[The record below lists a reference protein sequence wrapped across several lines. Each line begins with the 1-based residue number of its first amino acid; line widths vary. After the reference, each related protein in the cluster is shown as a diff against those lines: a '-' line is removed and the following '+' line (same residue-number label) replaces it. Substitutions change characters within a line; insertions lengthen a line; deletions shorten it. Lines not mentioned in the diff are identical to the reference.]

1 MASSDIQRV
10 KDRIERRQRRRRI
23 LGALGV
29 FFVVGAT
36 ALGMRYVGFTV
47 AELVRQFP
55 IWLSFVTEFLNPDFV
70 DFTIASKNQGI
81 SGLDGLWYSLTHPST
96 IVESAGATQSSGS
109 VLVAAAVMTI
119 IVGFTGTVL
128 GFPLALLLGVL
139 GSERVTPFPF
149 NFIFRGTMSTIRAV
163 PSFVWIL
170 IYIQLFGI
178 SPKSAIFA
186 IATDTIGNLGR
197 LFTDE
202 LEEINDGPIEAISST
217 GANRPQTVIFGMLS
231 QVSSSFIA
239 WTMYVLEINTRIA
252 ISLGVVGAGGLGQ
265 YISLK
270 IQFGTPEAY
279 AQAAAGLL
287 MVVVIV
293 ISVELLS
300 SRIRAR
306 LRPGESQDTSIVDAV
321 KGLFDGDKWLGRGDP
336 KN

>member
-1 MASSDIQRV
+1 MASSDIKRV
-10 KDRIERRQRRRRI
+10 KDRIERKQRRRRI
-23 LGALGV
+23 LGALGI
-29 FFVVGAT
+29 FFVAGAT

-47 AELVRQFP
+47 AELIRQFP
-55 IWLSFVTEFLNPDFV
+55 IWLSFVAEFLNPDFV
-70 DFTIASKNQGI
+70 DFTLASKSQGV

-163 PSFVWIL
+163 PSLVWIL
-170 IYIQLFGI
+170 IYIPLFGI

-270 IQFGTPEAY
+270 IQFGTPDAY

-287 MVVVIV
+287 MVVLIV

-306 LRPGESQDTSIVDAV
+306 LRPGETQETSFFDAV
-321 KGLFDGDKWLGRGDP
+321 KGLFDADKWTGRSSD
-336 KN
+336 

>member
-1 MASSDIQRV
+1 
-10 KDRIERRQRRRRI
+10 
-23 LGALGV
+23 
-29 FFVVGAT
+29 
-36 ALGMRYVGFTV
+36 
-47 AELVRQFP
+47 
-55 IWLSFVTEFLNPDFV
+55 
-70 DFTIASKNQGI
+70 
-81 SGLDGLWYSLTHPST
+81 
-96 IVESAGATQSSGS
+96 

-163 PSFVWIL
+163 PSLVWIL
-170 IYIQLFGI
+170 IYIPLFGI

-336 KN
+336 KNQYSPSRDWPPSTPAIVAAFSMVSRNASFWLASYSVAAGWRQSSTSRGSPPSSTRSTSPSPS

>member
-1 MASSDIQRV
+1 MASKDIDRV
-10 KDRIERRQRRRRI
+10 RDRIERQQRRRRL
-23 LGALGV
+23 LGFLGV
-29 FFVVGAT
+29 FALLAST
-36 ALGMRYVGFTV
+36 ALGMRYVGFTL

-55 IWLSFVTEFLNPDFV
+55 IWLDFVAEFLNPNFV
-70 DFTIASKNQGI
+70 DFTTTTKEEEIT
-81 SGLDGLWYSLTHPST
+81 GLRALSHALTHPGT
-96 IVESAGATQSSGS
+96 IVDSALAAESSGS
-109 VLVAAAVMTI
+109 VLIAAAVTTI

-163 PSFVWIL
+163 PSLVWIL
-170 IYIQLFGI
+170 IYIPLFGI

-231 QVSSSFIA
+231 QVSTSFIA
-239 WTMYVLEINTRIA
+239 WTLYVLEINTRIA
-252 ISLGVVGAGGLGQ
+252 ISLGVVGAGGIGQ

-279 AQAAAGLL
+279 SQAAAGLL

-306 LRPGESQDTSIVDAV
+306 LRPGETEDKSLWDAI
-321 KGLFDGDKWLGRGDP
+321 KQLFDGDRWMGRA
-336 KN
+336 N